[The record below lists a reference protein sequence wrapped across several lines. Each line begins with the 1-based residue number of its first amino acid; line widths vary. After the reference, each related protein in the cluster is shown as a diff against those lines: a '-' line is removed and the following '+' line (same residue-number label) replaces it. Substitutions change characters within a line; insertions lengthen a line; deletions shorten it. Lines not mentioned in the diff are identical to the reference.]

1 LFELLLLEGK
11 KKKKK
16 KKMEMKIVGEREN
29 SELKM

>member
-16 KKMEMKIVGEREN
+16 KMKIVGEREN
-29 SELKM
+29 SEIKM